1 MSSAHRLEALERIC
15 HHLITLGGRARNVSL
30 SLHGCQRL
38 SLYPGGRV
46 LGSAVTLQMRFILEV
61 VCLRARSFVFYLL
74 LYLFEADLFGFW
86 FLFFIYLLLTFPR

>member
-15 HHLITLGGRARNVSL
+15 HHPVTLGGRARNVSL

-46 LGSAVTLQMRFILEV
+46 LGSAVTLQMRFTLEV
-61 VCLRARSFVFYLL
+61 VCLRARSF
-74 LYLFEADLFGFW
+74 LFIFCCICLRQTYSGFGFD
-86 FLFFIYLLLTFPR
+86 FLFIYF